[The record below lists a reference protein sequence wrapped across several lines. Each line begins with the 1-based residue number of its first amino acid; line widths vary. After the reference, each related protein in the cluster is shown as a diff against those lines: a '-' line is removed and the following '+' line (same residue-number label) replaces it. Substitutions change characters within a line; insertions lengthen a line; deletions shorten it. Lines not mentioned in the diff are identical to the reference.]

1 MFKKIVLCTFL
12 GASLFAENEMRDCFA
27 VNFELYNNAKR
38 IVQDF
43 EHVHPEYKKCKLTQE
58 REDEAKKYVTVKE
71 ARRKSAIAKEKKK
84 NEIIDL
90 IAALQMHKDSFV
102 LKRKLSH
109 PVREELSALVPS
121 IDTTLALLA
130 IEHDQ
135 VEQDSSEMQNC
146 LYFHVGAKDNVSPD
160 ETKENLKKLFD
171 SITLDRLGLSNQ
183 N

>member
-12 GASLFAENEMRDCFA
+12 GASLFAGNEMSDCFA
-27 VNFELYNNAKR
+27 VDFELYNNAKR

-71 ARRKSAIAKEKKK
+71 SRRKSAIAKEKKK

-146 LYFHVGAKDNVSPD
+146 LYFHVGAKDNVSQE

-171 SITLDRLGLSNQ
+171 SITLDRLGLSDHN
-183 N
+183 